1 MNDQDFRRV
10 YPDFASFRKP
20 FDRQA
25 DIKIRRVLQF
35 VLLFLFIL
43 MLLPWTQNIKGDGKI
58 TTLRPEQRP
67 QDVQAVIAGKIENWF
82 VKEGDLVRRG
92 DTLLEL
98 SEVKENYLDPELLK
112 RTEEQIIAKE
122 GSIDNYRLKIAAI
135 EAQKDALLQA
145 RDFKMN
151 QYRTKRQQINLNIIT
166 DSAALEAVRVE
177 LRIAREQFQRQQE
190 LYQKGLKSLTE
201 LEQRKMAF
209 QNMEAKATQVENKL
223 RNTRNDE
230 VNLLL
235 EMQGYDREVTEKIN
249 KLSSDIYSALSD
261 VNVGEGDVAKLKNM
275 FSGYA
280 RRQSF
285 YFVTAPQDGQ
295 VTKTIRAGI
304 GEVVKEGTILFKVV
318 PQQYDIATEVYVAP
332 FDMPIVHLNQ
342 KVRLQFDG
350 WPAIVFSGWPGTSFG
365 TYGGKVAA
373 IENDISENGRYRVLI
388 APDPDERPW
397 PEALK
402 IGGGAKSMLLL
413 KDVPV
418 GYELWRQMN
427 GFPPDFYT
435 PEPVAKKEKGK
446 E

>member
-1 MNDQDFRRV
+1 MNDQDFRRE
-10 YPDFASFRKP
+10 YPDLDSFKKP
-20 FDRQA
+20 FDQRQ
-25 DIKIRRVLQF
+25 DIKIRRFLQF
-35 VLLFLFIL
+35 ILLGLVVLMF
-43 MLLPWTQNIKGDGKI
+43 LPWTQNIKGDGKI

-67 QDVQAVIAGKIENWF
+67 QDVQTVIAGKIENWY
-82 VKEGDLVRRG
+82 VKEGDIVRKG
-92 DTLLEL
+92 DTLLEI
-98 SEVKENYLDPELLK
+98 SEVKENYLDPQLLK

-151 QYRTKRQQINLNIIT
+151 QFRTRRQQVRLNIVT
-166 DSAALEAVRVE
+166 DSAALEAVKVE
-177 LRIAREQFQRQQE
+177 LRIAREQLQRQQE

-201 LEQRKMAF
+201 LEQRKLAY
-209 QNMEAKATQVENKL
+209 QNMEAKGTQAENKL

-230 VNLLL
+230 VNLML
-235 EMQGYDREVTEKIN
+235 EMQTYDREVTEKIN

-261 VNVGEGDVAKLKNM
+261 VNAGEGEVAKLKNQ

-318 PQQYDIATEVYVAP
+318 PQKYDIATEVYVAP
-332 FDMPIVHLNQ
+332 FDMPIVNLNQ

-365 TYGGKVAA
+365 TYGGRVAA

-388 APDPDERPW
+388 AQDPDDRPW

-427 GFPPDFYT
+427 GFPPDFYK
-435 PEPVAKKEKGK
+435 PEVKPEIKKEK